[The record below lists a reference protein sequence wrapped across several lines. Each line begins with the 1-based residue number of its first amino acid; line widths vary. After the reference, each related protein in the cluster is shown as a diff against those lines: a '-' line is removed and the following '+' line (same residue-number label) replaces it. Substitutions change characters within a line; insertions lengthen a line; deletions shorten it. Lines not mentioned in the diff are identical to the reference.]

1 MKYTESIRLFSD
13 SRPCTIR
20 LKNTSFLPNTAALI
34 PICKPSSQKE
44 NLPLFISWRLTP
56 FHIIFIWLFLNRSRP
71 VYCAKTFLSPSS
83 LSHMTE
89 AISSAQHDGERA
101 DRLNRWFRGEMRTKV
116 CLNWGGGGG
125 AWVNFYEASMNS
137 KLFSCFQTQLVF
149 LSMNDSLANLFA
161 ATLTVSNNNSLY

>member
-116 CLNWGGGGG
+116 CLNWGGGVVLELTFMKLP
-125 AWVNFYEASMNS
+125 WIVNFFLVFKLS
-137 KLFSCFQTQLVF
+137 LFSWAWMIHWQICLQL
-149 LSMNDSLANLFA
+149 L
-161 ATLTVSNNNSLY
+161 